1 MSVMGALFSF
11 CVGAH
16 GWVARICQP
25 WEQSK
30 SPLLLVE
37 AAWCRSKISK
47 INSGNLSA
55 LKTKFPLFQ
64 MKIVNTTQRKI
75 IIKIT

>member
-1 MSVMGALFSF
+1 MSVMGAPFSF

-30 SPLLLVE
+30 GPLLLVE
-37 AAWCRSKISK
+37 AAWCQSKIK
-47 INSGNLSA
+47 F
-55 LKTKFPLFQ
+55 KTKFPLFQ
-64 MKIVNTTQRKI
+64 LMKIMNTTQRKI
-75 IIKIT
+75 ILLKLLN